1 MGFQNENQLKVGA
14 SVKATIND
22 KVVEAKVI
30 GIGFN
35 RVTLRSEKG
44 NEVSYAFNSEKFLR
58 WFNQVPLNEVAKN
71 HAESGKKD
79 ILEGLKIVTSGPT
92 IKERTTTPKEKES
105 RYKLDFDFYG
115 EKKDEKISAFL
126 SEASLYANTERE
138 GRLSVLFALTV
149 SDGQGFQSSMI
160 IVHALT
166 CAQKLNK
173 HSDAEWLQMIKSRN
187 VDECYWDSF
196 DDMDRED
203 IRSFCN
209 LIVAYANDEKRE
221 IILDDLFSKV
231 LPKDE
236 KEAMFVAQLL
246 CDGGINKYD
255 LTCTGLTENLLKDN
269 RWSYGMRD
277 EDYDDEGNVIAERE
291 LVSNNEVEYPP
302 HVGWLSFLIS
312 LLFSYFSFFVLPP
325 ICPFNLVALI
335 LKPYLCMLFRIQ
347 KAFFFKF
354 LVFFDRIIHK
364 GLDRNPAS
372 RDKIPIHF
380 QILWL

>member
-14 SVKATIND
+14 LVKATING

-44 NEVSYAFNSEKFLR
+44 NEVSYAFNSEKFLK
-58 WFNQVPLNEVAKN
+58 WFNHVPLNEVEKN
-71 HAESGKKD
+71 HAENDKD
-79 ILEGLKIVTSGPT
+79 PLAGIKIVTSGPSV
-92 IKERTTTPKEKES
+92 KERTTTPKEKES

-115 EKKDEKISAFL
+115 EKKDEEISAFL
-126 SEASLYANTERE
+126 SAASLYANTERE
-138 GRLSVLFALTV
+138 RRLSVLFESTV
-149 SDGQGFQSSMI
+149 FESQGFQASMI
-160 IVHALT
+160 IAHAL
-166 CAQKLNK
+166 CFASKLNK

-209 LIVAYANDEKRE
+209 LIVAYANDEKGE
-221 IILDDLFSKV
+221 ITLDDPFSKV

-255 LTCTGLTENLLKDN
+255 LGCPDLTDGL
-269 RWSYGMRD
+269 
-277 EDYDDEGNVIAERE
+277 
-291 LVSNNEVEYPP
+291 
-302 HVGWLSFLIS
+302 
-312 LLFSYFSFFVLPP
+312 
-325 ICPFNLVALI
+325 
-335 LKPYLCMLFRIQ
+335 
-347 KAFFFKF
+347 
-354 LVFFDRIIHK
+354 LVF
-364 GLDRNPAS
+364 
-372 RDKIPIHF
+372 
-380 QILWL
+380 